1 MQIPKP
7 TDSDKEFFRSV
18 LPDDPEIEIKPMF
31 GNLGAFVHGNMFAG
45 LFGADVGVRLD
56 DAGRTELE
64 AADGSG
70 PFGPQ
75 ERPMGGYLSL
85 PRAWRASPEVA
96 ATWIERARAHVATL
110 PPKQKRATAKRNQSP
125 RKPGA

>member
-1 MQIPKP
+1 M
-7 TDSDKEFFRSV
+7 

-45 LFGADVGVRLD
+45 LFGPDVGVRLD
-56 DAGRTELE
+56 DGGRAELE

-70 PFGPQ
+70 PFGPE

-85 PRAWRASPEVA
+85 PRAWRTSPVVA
-96 ATWIERARAHVATL
+96 AGWIERARDYVATL
-110 PPKQKRATAKRNQSP
+110 PPRQKKPRAAAKRTRP
-125 RKPGA
+125 PAGPPEA